1 MVSVTVVLFVWS
13 LAGEVIWSVVPGAP
27 VGISTRSPIAV
38 VVVLVP
44 VLLIL
49 VVPLATP
56 HLAAVAA
63 IVELPIPLP
72 FSSVCNEES
81 TSKCLSYLSLSP
93 LLRWIL

>member
-1 MVSVTVVLFVWS
+1 MVSVTVVLFIWS
-13 LAGEVIWSVVPGAP
+13 LAGEVIWSVVPGAS

-49 VVPLATP
+49 VVPLPTP
-56 HLAAVAA
+56 HLAAVAT

-81 TSKCLSYLSLSP
+81 TTKCLSYFSLSP
-93 LLRWIL
+93 LLC